1 MHSLFSSLPDPIPE
15 RSRSDFQRGPWA
27 RVLLVLGGVGLVGAL
42 GGCTKLGQY
51 YPSRTRGLAV
61 AAHDSAEASHRE
73 LESMQ
78 QRRLVLEQEIAGLR
92 ARVSAAEAKA
102 ELCESEARAMSRG
115 GAYSKVR

>member
-1 MHSLFSSLPDPIPE
+1 MKESLFCLNGLRRAACVSWP
-15 RSRSDFQRGPWA
+15 
-27 RVLLVLGGVGLVGAL
+27 VLGLLLFGTI

-61 AAHDSAEASHRE
+61 ATHDSAEASHRD

-78 QRRLVLEQEIAGLR
+78 RRRLALEEGIAGLR
-92 ARVSAAEAKA
+92 ARVTAAEAKA
-102 ELCESEARAMSRG
+102 ELCESEARSMSRG